1 MSSTFSPEASL
12 NGASSIAGEAA
23 TAGAVKVQGHQRQGR
38 VFSPLRFLVGKE
50 GILFLLA
57 LVALWQVVSGLHF
70 RGGYLFP
77 SPLVTAQALQKSL
90 PELLKGTVSSFLIL
104 IPGLLLA
111 IALGIFW
118 GLLVGT
124 TPFLSRMFSP
134 FARFASPVPPTIYVP
149 YAIALLPTF
158 QTAAGFVVFI
168 GAFWPVFLNTVAGA
182 SSLQQRYR
190 DSARILGLGR
200 VEYLVRIVF
209 PAALPHIF
217 SGISVGLVF
226 AFILLTVAELFGA
239 NAGLG
244 RFIQLYADYAEY
256 PRMVAG
262 ILYTGVVVLI
272 VTEIVEQIKRRALFW
287 VK

>member
-1 MSSTFSPEASL
+1 MSAVISDLVTGEKTSGSKASGKSNRPPTFSL
-12 NGASSIAGEAA
+12 LRIL
-23 TAGAVKVQGHQRQGR
+23 HGR
-38 VFSPLRFLVGKE
+38 E
-50 GILFLLA
+50 GILFLLV
-57 LVALWQVVSGLHF
+57 LLLIWQGVSLLHF
-70 RGGYLFP
+70 KGGYLFP
-77 SPLVTAQALQKSL
+77 TPWVTLKALQGSF
-90 PELLKGTVSSFLIL
+90 PELLKGTVSSFLVL
-104 IPGLLLA
+104 VPGYLLA
-111 IALGIFW
+111 VVAGIVW

-124 TPFLSRMFSP
+124 TPALNRMFSP

-158 QTAAGFVVFI
+158 RTAAGFVVFI
-168 GAFWPVFLNTVAGA
+168 GAFWPVFLNTVAGSA
-182 SSLQQRYR
+182 AVPQRYR
-190 DSARILGLGR
+190 DSAQILGLNR
-200 VEYLVRIVF
+200 WEYLARVVF

-244 RFIQLYADYAEY
+244 RFIQLYADYADY

-272 VTEIVEQIKRRALFW
+272 ATEVVERIKHRALFW

>member
-1 MSSTFSPEASL
+1 MSTAISELVIKEKPAGIAREPRPAPVNATPRRPEKFL
-12 NGASSIAGEAA
+12 FRL
-23 TAGAVKVQGHQRQGR
+23 KGR
-38 VFSPLRFLVGKE
+38 E
-50 GILFLLA
+50 GILFLLG
-57 LVALWQVVSGLHF
+57 LLLLWQAVSLLKF
-70 RGGYLFP
+70 KGGYLFP
-77 SPLVTAQALQKSL
+77 TPWITLKTLWASL
-90 PELLKGTVSSFLIL
+90 PELLRGTGSSLLIL
-104 IPGLLLA
+104 IPGHLLA
-111 IALGIFW
+111 VAAGIVW

-124 TPFLSRMFSP
+124 TPFLNRMFSP
-134 FARFASPVPPTIYVP
+134 FARFAAPVPPTIYVP

-158 QTAAGFVVFI
+158 RTAAGFVVFI

-182 SSLQQRYR
+182 GALPQRYR
-190 DSARILGLGR
+190 DSAKILGLKGP
-200 VEYLVRIVF
+200 EYLARIVF

-244 RFIQLYADYAEY
+244 RFIQLYADYADY

-262 ILYTGVVVLI
+262 ILYTGGVVLI
-272 VTEIVEQIKRRALFW
+272 ATELLERIKRRALFW